1 MTKTALVLGGGG
13 MLGVSWSTGIVAGL
27 SDAGVDVIGADR
39 IIGTSAGSIV
49 SAQIAEGQTLEEM
62 VEWHHAPRDP
72 DAIELN
78 LEMDLP
84 NLMAI
89 FAKWAAFTEM
99 TPENCAEIGAMALA
113 SKTVD
118 EDRWVDSFKDQ
129 IDAGWAGRD
138 LILTAVDAES
148 GAFQKW
154 TRDSGVPLHQAIAS
168 SCSVP
173 GIFPPVSIN
182 GRRYQDG
189 GVRSATNADVAA
201 GFDTVL
207 IVAPIG
213 ARSDG
218 IDPLSNKL
226 ATAEAEA
233 LRAAGASVELV
244 FPDEGSQEAMGIN
257 RMDSSRRGLC
267 VDAGR
272 EQGRSLAAKIA
283 AWAQATA

>member
-118 EDRWVDSFKDQ
+118 EDRWIDSFKDQ
-129 IDAGWAGRD
+129 IDAGWPDRD
-138 LILTAVDAES
+138 MILTAVDAES
-148 GAFQKW
+148 GVFQKW